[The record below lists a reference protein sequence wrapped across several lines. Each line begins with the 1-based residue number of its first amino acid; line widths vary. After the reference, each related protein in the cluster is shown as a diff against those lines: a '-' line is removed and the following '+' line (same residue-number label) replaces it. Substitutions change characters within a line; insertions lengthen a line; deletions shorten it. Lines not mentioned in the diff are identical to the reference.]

1 MAAFV
6 RHEPCPNCGSKDN
19 LAIYADGSYFC
30 FSHCGYKSVSEE
42 WKSEN
47 SKDVKPKKEPMEIE
61 TKVSK
66 PAITED
72 DKARIKAETS
82 VKCQG
87 FRSIRD
93 DITTMFGVRHSFDE
107 STGEVDG
114 QYYPVTQEGQL
125 VGYKIREVPKNFR
138 SIGRTGA
145 DCELFMQFK
154 FNRGGKYV
162 LIVEGEVDAL
172 SGYQMLS
179 DYNKSKGSDFETAVV
194 SPTIGANSKK
204 QIAAQYTFL
213 DSFDNIILCM
223 DNDAAGKKAADEL
236 VKHLPKGKVKLMQMR
251 YKDPNEYLTAGKG
264 KEFVSDFYNAEK
276 HVPTGIVASN
286 RISDEMRS
294 ELSIEKIPLPP
305 FMHKL
310 QAMMAGGI
318 PLKRIVN
325 FGSASGTGKST
336 IIDEIIYFMLFNSP
350 HKVGIVTLESTSGQY
365 GIKLLSRHI
374 SNKMELM
381 ENKLA
386 LELLETDAVKTKEY
400 ELFNDANGDP
410 RFYLVDDRDG
420 DVEDIQ
426 ATIENLIISCG
437 CKVIVL
443 DPLQDTISQL
453 PIEEQ
458 DKFMS
463 WQKGMVKSHDCT
475 FLNVNHTRKTSGGQK
490 AGSAGADL
498 HEEDLMGSSAI
509 YKSAACNLMFSRNKE
524 AEDEVERN
532 TTIMKATKI
541 RWTGKTGL
549 AGKYYYDNQ
558 KHTMHDLDDYM
569 NEHGLVDF

>member
-61 TKVSK
+61 TKASK

-87 FRSIRD
+87 FRSLRD

-107 STGEVDG
+107 GTGEVDG

-264 KEFVSDFYNAEK
+264 KEFVSDFYNAK
-276 HVPTGIVASN
+276 SYVPAGVLGS
-286 RISDEMRS
+286 S
-294 ELSIEKIPLPP
+294 ELYDKMLEQASRASIPLPP
-305 FMHKL
+305 FMKKL
-310 QAMMAGGI
+310 ETM
-318 PLKRIVN
+318 L
-325 FGSASGTGKST
+325 GSFELQTCGVIAAGTGAAKT
-336 IIDEIIYFMLFNSP
+336 TLANEIIYYLIFNSP
-350 HKVGIVTLESTSGQY
+350 YKTGIVSLELDGGQY
-365 GIKLLSRHI
+365 AQALLSRHI
-374 SNKMELM
+374 SNRISSINDPDER
-381 ENKLA
+381 
-386 LELLETDAVKTKEY
+386 VKYLKSEKIKEKSD
-400 ELFNDANGDP
+400 ELFKTEDGTD
-410 RFYLVDDRDG
+410 RFM
-420 DVEDIQ
+420 
-426 ATIENLIISCG
+426 
-437 CKVIVL
+437 VL
-443 DPLQDTISQL
+443 DERDFSIEVMKEKIIEMIVCGGVQVIILDPVSDLFEGL
-453 PIEEQ
+453 PYETQSSFMQFLKSTMKNYPVSFLLLAHIRKSSDNKGAASSGAFVPEESI
-458 DKFMS
+458 F
-463 WQKGMVKSHDCT
+463 G
-475 FLNVNHTRKTSGGQK
+475 SG
-490 AGSAGADL
+490 SL
-498 HEEDLMGSSAI
+498 I
-509 YKSAACNLMFSRNKE
+509 KSASWVAMLSRDKYNT
-524 AEDEVERN
+524 DDLVRN
-532 TTIMKATKI
+532 TTNIVLSKNRRGAV
-541 RWTGKTGL
+541 TGE
-549 AGKYYYDNQ
+549 AGKIYYDNAT
-558 KHTMHDLDDYM
+558 HRMYDLDDYVT
-569 NEHGLVDF
+569 EHGLVDF